1 MKRCHSFGLLY
12 TIRMY
17 IVKSLCDSNEY
28 KKLLLSFIRP
38 YFKDEI
44 NAANKHINDSEVND
58 TKKYVWTMW
67 WQGEDAL
74 PEVLKICY
82 NSHLKYID
90 SNKYQYTMITK
101 DNYSDYVEVPEYITE
116 KLNRGIISFTHF
128 SDLLRVMLVRKY
140 GGAWIDITLLMQA
153 PLNPDIFNYT
163 FYSFNQKGTSYIPC
177 GFGQSITQCQW
188 AGFFLCSSLPNSTL
202 FCFLENCLIKYW
214 KEFDYTIDYF
224 LLNLIIRLG
233 YLEVSSI
240 QQAIDEIPQNNENL
254 YGLQPL
260 MNNPYKETIMS
271 CLCSNTHFFKLTQK
285 VNYKELEGKDKTLY
299 NELKSRL
306 L

>member
-1 MKRCHSFGLLY
+1 
-12 TIRMY
+12 
-17 IVKSLCDSNEY
+17 
-28 KKLLLSFIRP
+28 
-38 YFKDEI
+38 
-44 NAANKHINDSEVND
+44 
-58 TKKYVWTMW
+58 MW

-90 SNKYQYTMITK
+90 SDKYQYTMITK